1 MLPHLS
7 IPLLPLYPLLISSLS
22 FSFPLCT
29 TTTTWIYFDYLRYEV
44 RERRLLF
51 QCYYGVEEKG
61 RSFSG
66 CFRLSPPSLLTVCRR
81 GRHTQQRFTMTST
94 TIYCTLL
101 LLLIAVAIP
110 NAAGYRCQE
119 TMNAY
124 FQIMTSGKYDQ
135 LASIIRYVS
144 SALLSTSSLF
154 CKMFSIHC

>member
-1 MLPHLS
+1 M
-7 IPLLPLYPLLISSLS
+7 
-22 FSFPLCT
+22 
-29 TTTTWIYFDYLRYEV
+29 
-44 RERRLLF
+44 RERRPLF
-51 QCYYGVEEKG
+51 QSYYGVEEKG
-61 RSFSG
+61 RSFSC
-66 CFRLSPPSLLTVCRR
+66 CFRLSPPVCRR
-81 GRHTQQRFTMTST
+81 RREQQRFSMTST

-101 LLLIAVAIP
+101 LLLIVVAIP

-154 CKMFSIHC
+154 CKMFSILMLISVKVIMLCGRCQAA